1 MSPQSTTSGAL
12 AATPSSSP
20 RRSIT
25 NPDASTTG
33 GWEPETRLYS
43 DGAFVGVTRPVL
55 APVGSPARRIPG
67 TPFLDPTSAE
77 VDGALRPTEEQVEA
91 FRARL
96 AGVTIPDD
104 SGRFTDMATTALLDN
119 YALMLDNGAV
129 LGAASP
135 YWAFVWARDNSLVVT
150 SFALLGLHDD
160 AWSALRFIYSVQEP
174 DGQWEARYLPDGSGE
189 VPDERGRQDDGIG
202 YTLWATWVATE
213 LSGAAPAGQRLA
225 ELRPNILRAI
235 RAASDVLDA
244 ETGLPR
250 TSQDF
255 WEMDQPEPSLGV
267 AGPLHFG
274 LRAGVQLALRLGEP
288 ELAEQAERSADRL
301 AAAIERI
308 YAPTGYQHFPSGGGR
323 DASVAFLLP
332 PFVPDADG
340 ARAAWH
346 TTLTTMRV
354 ANGGLRPGE
363 GWPDEETAWNTQTS
377 LYAITAAAL
386 GEREVAREL
395 LAWMDARR
403 TRLGC
408 LPEKV
413 TAAGAPAAVAPICT
427 VGSSVLIALALL
439 DGAQLPLPERLAA
452 APADPQTS
460 AIPTNGG
467 TT

>member
-1 MSPQSTTSGAL
+1 MRHSSTAGTSPARTTEPARHAL
-12 AATPSSSP
+12 
-20 RRSIT
+20 T
-25 NPDASTTG
+25 NPDASDPDGATSGT
-33 GWEPETRLYS
+33 WRPEKRLYS
-43 DGAFVGVTRPVL
+43 DTAFRGVDRPVL
-55 APVGSPARRIPG
+55 APVGSPARRVPG

-288 ELAEQAERSADRL
+288 ELAEQRSAP
-301 AAAIERI
+301 
-308 YAPTGYQHFPSGGGR
+308 PTGSPRPSS
-323 DASVAFLLP
+323 ASTPPPATSTSPPAVAVTP
-332 PFVPDADG
+332 PSPSCC
-340 ARAAWH
+340 
-346 TTLTTMRV
+346 
-354 ANGGLRPGE
+354 RPSS
-363 GWPDEETAWNTQTS
+363 PTPT
-377 LYAITAAAL
+377 
-386 GEREVAREL
+386 
-395 LAWMDARR
+395 
-403 TRLGC
+403 
-408 LPEKV
+408 
-413 TAAGAPAAVAPICT
+413 APAP
-427 VGSSVLIALALL
+427 
-439 DGAQLPLPERLAA
+439 P
-452 APADPQTS
+452 
-460 AIPTNGG
+460 G
-467 TT
+467 TPPSPP